1 MRLWWKTDFLTQV
14 SSPPGRGGPR
24 GQLPTH
30 RDRSATARLKFSS
43 AKLFPRIHCLFC
55 LFFSFATLAVGLVR
69 ATSGN
74 GRSRSAKTLKKH
86 IAIPRYCKDGIFLG
100 TELFALML
108 FSFREAFNSLFLE
121 PSLGW
126 SEAAE
131 LFMDATS
138 NRAGRKSL
146 LCSLLA
152 WVTFERL
159 LVRLGRR
166 LQWAGNH
173 YTKPSVLHG
182 ALQPPPLLATSSTSH
197 PLTSGEG
204 MMSGFFFKEGDAF
217 FFTSEEEETMPFD
230 LGWLVVFQSIFM
242 DGAIKKKRIVQKC
255 DKIK

>member
-1 MRLWWKTDFLTQV
+1 MENRLFDTGFLPSWPRRAPGPTADPQGSKCNSTSEIFIGKT
-14 SSPPGRGGPR
+14 
-24 GQLPTH
+24 
-30 RDRSATARLKFSS
+30 FSS
-43 AKLFPRIHCLFC
+43 DSSSVLSFRLFC
-55 LFFSFATLAVGLVR
+55 LSGPPFESEQPQEMEVAAAARRWRSILQSLVTVNTKYFWGLSCV
-69 ATSGN
+69 
-74 GRSRSAKTLKKH
+74 
-86 IAIPRYCKDGIFLG
+86 
-100 TELFALML
+100 LML

-182 ALQPPPLLATSSTSH
+182 APQPPLLLATSSTSH

-204 MMSGFFFKEGDAF
+204 MMSGFFCFVFLRRAVQ
-217 FFTSEEEETMPFD
+217 FFTLEKEEETMPFN
-230 LGWLVVFQSIFM
+230 LGCLSFNPYSWTMQ
-242 DGAIKKKRIVQKC
+242 KKKQSSKMC
-255 DKIK
+255 

>member
-1 MRLWWKTDFLTQV
+1 
-14 SSPPGRGGPR
+14 
-24 GQLPTH
+24 
-30 RDRSATARLKFSS
+30 
-43 AKLFPRIHCLFC
+43 
-55 LFFSFATLAVGLVR
+55 
-69 ATSGN
+69 
-74 GRSRSAKTLKKH
+74 
-86 IAIPRYCKDGIFLG
+86 
-100 TELFALML
+100 ML
-108 FSFREAFNSLFLE
+108 FSFREAFNSIILE

-182 ALQPPPLLATSSTSH
+182 APQPPPLLATSSTSH

-204 MMSGFFFKEGDAF
+204 MKSGFFVRRAAQFFRLGKRRRDDALHSSLF
-217 FFTSEEEETMPFD
+217 
-230 LGWLVVFQSIFM
+230 VFRSIFM
-242 DGAIKKKRIVQKC
+242 DGPKNRPKMW
-255 DKIK
+255 